1 MILTCPACSVR
12 YLVAEGAI
20 GPRGRRVRCAH
31 CGHQWRE
38 DAEEG
43 LDAALFD
50 EEDDDAFA
58 PPRIDDGFSVD
69 FTDDKIAPL
78 SEEDAGDDGA
88 TDFQT
93 ILRKEIEGAPI
104 PEGVR
109 PVPDEY
115 DPVLAQLLKDK
126 AEAKGQ
132 NKKARNARAAG
143 LLAACTFY
151 ILVLAAFFAFHEPI
165 SRAWPPANL
174 LYTLAGLPPAMPGEG
189 LALED
194 LSAEMHDDRIVMKGS
209 VINLKSIDMKVPPVM
224 ASVVDKDG
232 KMIDRVLIAPPL
244 ARLKAEGRAA
254 FDAVYPSVP
263 EGAAN
268 VTFAFSYVKA
278 TPRAEKPAEEDAAN
292 DAGHGNA
299 DETHAP
305 EEEHAPPAHPA
316 PHH

>member
-1 MILTCPACSVR
+1 MR

-20 GPRGRRVRCAH
+20 GTRGRRVRCAH

-38 DAEEG
+38 EAEEG
-43 LDAALFD
+43 LDEALFG
-50 EEDDDAFA
+50 EDDDVFA
-58 PPRIDDGFSVD
+58 PPRRQKAPPAIDFS
-69 FTDDKIAPL
+69 DD
-78 SEEDAGDDGA
+78 EDVSLPKEDVGDEA
-88 TDFQT
+88 MDFQS

-109 PVPDEY
+109 PVQDEH

-132 NKKARNARAAG
+132 IKKARNARAAG
-143 LLAACTFY
+143 FLAACTFY
-151 ILVLAAFFAFHEPI
+151 ILVLAGFFAFHEPI
-165 SRAWPPANL
+165 GRVWPPANL

-189 LALED
+189 LTLED
-194 LSAEMHDDRIVMKGS
+194 LKAEMHDDRIVMKGS
-209 VINLKSIDMKVPPVM
+209 VINLKSIDMKVPSIM

-232 KMIDRVLIAPPL
+232 KMIDRVLIAPPV

-268 VTFAFSYVKA
+268 VTFAFSYVKIS
-278 TPRAEKPAEEDAAN
+278 PKAEKPAEEKAEASEDPA
-292 DAGHGNA
+292 H
-299 DETHAP
+299 